1 MRDMLM
7 LLIMTKCEMGVHG
20 RSTPLKKFEDS
31 SKSSHGYKLG
41 DIQYH

>member
-1 MRDMLM
+1 MRDMSM

-20 RSTPLKKFEDS
+20 RSTPFKKFEYYS
-31 SKSSHGYKLG
+31 ESSHDYKLG